1 MVPLYLCPL
10 ALLSQLWGAVS
21 WKAMELSYWLAK
33 YQLTMAV
40 VHQMLYL
47 VIALGMVV
55 PLHITPWIL
64 FISGISILTLSTYN
78 EDVAKK
84 LLEYTYDQKYP
95 GEVVPILLNP
105 ELKEEEVEFIVYRQS
120 LHVNQCTL

>member
-84 LLEYTYDQKYP
+84 LLEYTSVTFPTIQALTTTT
-95 GEVVPILLNP
+95 LLSVMIRNTQ
-105 ELKEEEVEFIVYRQS
+105 ERLCLS
-120 LHVNQCTL
+120 S